1 MKSKAT
7 SIYLNSLKTSL
18 LTLAIAVSSTVWA
31 SATTAATLKVTIEN
45 ISPEEGVF
53 FSRTWVG
60 FHDGN
65 FDIFNDGE
73 TAPELLERLAE
84 DAITEPTGSFQNTLS
99 SAFLDSGTVG
109 TEGTILGLT
118 GSFSDFFPGDRV
130 SSTFQID
137 DPTASRYFSYGAMIL
152 PSNDAF
158 FGNENPFAVEIFD
171 EEGNFLGADFI
182 ITGAQI
188 GDAGTE
194 VNDEVPENTAALAQA
209 APNTG
214 IDENGVVSPHPGFIP
229 GGNILTAFPNADFT
243 QPNYQ
248 LARIKIEKVPEPA
261 TGVGLLALGS
271 LFLLKKKRS
280 SLKNRQF

>member
-1 MKSKAT
+1 MKNKAT
-7 SIYLNSLKTSL
+7 SIYCNSIKTSL
-18 LTLAIAVSSTVWA
+18 FTIAIAASSTIFA

-45 ISPEEGVF
+45 IGPEEGIF

-73 TAPELLERLAE
+73 AAPEFLERLAE
-84 DAITEPTGSFQNTLS
+84 DAIIEPTGSFQNTLS
-99 SAFLDSGTVG
+99 TAFMDSGAVG
-109 TEGTILGLT
+109 TEDTIFGLT
-118 GSFSDFFPGDRV
+118 GPFSDFFPGDSV
-130 SSTFQID
+130 SSTFELD
-137 DPTASRYFSYGAMIL
+137 DPTTSRYFSYAAMIL

-171 EEGNFLGADFI
+171 EEGNFLGADFT

-214 IDENGVVSPHPGFIP
+214 VDENGVVAPHPGFIP
-229 GGNILTAFPNADFT
+229 GGNILTAFPNGDFT
-243 QPNYQ
+243 QPGYQ

-261 TGVGLLALGS
+261 TSAGLFALAGLLI
-271 LFLLKKKRS
+271 LKSKRS
-280 SLKNRQF
+280 SLKNR